1 MNWGIK
7 MRSNLEKYKQTFLEV
22 FQLNEN
28 QLNEFLM
35 YQSVPTWDSVGHMEL
50 ISSLEEVFQISFDMD
65 DVIDFSS
72 FNKGKEILKKYQI
85 EM

>member
-1 MNWGIK
+1 MQ
-7 MRSNLEKYKQTFLEV
+7 SNLEKYKQTFLEV

>member
-1 MNWGIK
+1 MNWGIE
-7 MRSNLEKYKQTFLEV
+7 MQSNLEKYKQTFLEV